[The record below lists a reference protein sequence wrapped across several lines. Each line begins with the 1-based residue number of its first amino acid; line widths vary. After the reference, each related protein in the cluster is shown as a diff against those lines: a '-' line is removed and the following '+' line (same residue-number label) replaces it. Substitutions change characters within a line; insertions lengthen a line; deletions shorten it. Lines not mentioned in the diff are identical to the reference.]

1 MLLAKHLS
9 NSDSPA
15 IKNKL
20 VSVVT
25 DLLYDLTGED
35 VSDLIN
41 RDQSSKILA
50 VAGKG
55 GSSATVP
62 SNTPAD
68 EEDMN
73 YDESISKLF

>member
-1 MLLAKHLS
+1 MMLAKHLA
-9 NSDSPA
+9 NSESPA

-25 DLLYDLTGED
+25 DMLYDLTGED

-50 VAGKG
+50 VA
-55 GSSATVP
+55 
-62 SNTPAD
+62 
-68 EEDMN
+68 
-73 YDESISKLF
+73 